1 MLEKAHRTT
10 LPETGGIALKIQLKK
25 EFRGSFEVLDVRE
38 GTTIEDLYRSIET
51 QLPYRIL
58 AARVNNKFEALSYR
72 IKKECKIE
80 LLDIQIGRA
89 HV

>member
-1 MLEKAHRTT
+1 M
-10 LPETGGIALKIQLKK
+10 KIQLKK

-38 GTTIEDLYRSIET
+38 GTTIEDLYRSIEP

-72 IKKECKIE
+72 IKKNVRSNCWISGHRQPAWYTRTAFVSS
-80 LLDIQIGRA
+80 I
-89 HV
+89 